1 MFGRVEVFHVESLSK
16 YELLNSE
23 KTLIRV
29 SINAFWCIL
38 LCLEFNDRVV
48 LSS

>member
-16 YELLNSE
+16 YELLLNSC
-23 KTLIRV
+23 KYKRIL
-29 SINAFWCIL
+29 CI